1 MSIYI
6 HIPFCNSICSYCDFC
21 KVYYDKKYIYDY
33 LENLKKEI
41 SSRYKGEKVNTIF
54 IGGGTPSSLDIDE
67 LRYLFDIIGVFD
79 KDIYCE
85 FTMECNIDSISEEK
99 LIIMKKYVTITLYFF
114 KYSGLTCAA
123 ERLTGDHLKRKEAI
137 PNVCC
142 HHGLRRCRL
151 RRCRAAR

>member
-1 MSIYI
+1 MLSPLLIWLFIFDLYVVKYSLVWYSIYGDVYVDI
-6 HIPFCNSICSYCDFC
+6 YSYSFCNSICSYCDFC
-21 KVYYDKKYIYDY
+21 KVYYNKKYIYDY
-33 LENLKKEI
+33 LDNLKKEI

-99 LIIMKKYVTITLYFF
+99 LIIMKNMVLIEL
-114 KYSGLTCAA
+114 
-123 ERLTGDHLKRKEAI
+123 
-137 PNVCC
+137 V
-142 HHGLRRCRL
+142 
-151 RRCRAAR
+151 